1 MNLPPKTL
9 ESLIDAPDPQLV
21 AAILD
26 YLEHHL
32 AAYPFDPDLD
42 TCFVEELLRDFP
54 DLDVLEQIKAFRWY
68 YDDAP
73 LSGVKKPRVT
83 LRRWLANA
91 LPRHRG

>member
-1 MNLPPKTL
+1 MDPRPKTL
-9 ESLIDAPDPQLV
+9 RPLIDALDPQLV
-21 AAILD
+21 VQILD
-26 YLEHHL
+26 YLEHYL

-42 TCFVEELLRDFP
+42 TRFVEELLRDFP

-73 LSGVKKPRVT
+73 LAGIKKPRVV

-91 LPRHRG
+91 RPRHRS

>member
-1 MNLPPKTL
+1 MDPRPTTL
-9 ESLIDAPDPQLV
+9 EPLSEPPDPERLV
-21 AAILD
+21 ILD

-32 AAYPFDPDLD
+32 ADYPFDPDLD
-42 TCFVEELLRDFP
+42 ACFVEEVLRDFP

-73 LSGVKKPRVT
+73 FTGAKKPRLA

-91 LPRHRG
+91 RPRDRK